1 MAKLRER
8 KVIDAGHPVVV
19 VSDVATATG
28 DLVTSIQVRVSE

>member
-1 MAKLRER
+1 
-8 KVIDAGHPVVV
+8 VVV